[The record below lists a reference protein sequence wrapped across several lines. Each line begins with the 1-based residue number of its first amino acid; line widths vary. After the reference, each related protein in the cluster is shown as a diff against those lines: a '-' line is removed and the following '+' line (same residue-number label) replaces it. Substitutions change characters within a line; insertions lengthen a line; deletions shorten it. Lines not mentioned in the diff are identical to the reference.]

1 MVCRVPSICLLA
13 ALLSLPAFAQGLK
26 PSEDIPQLESAVQ
39 HDSNDAQLRYR
50 LAIAYWSR
58 ERFDD
63 AKRSLLSAVSIE
75 PRFAAAYLALGYL
88 PYARRHQLM
97 EEEAKRQVPPEWRD
111 SLVEADRLRRRA
123 FLINPLV
130 DLQILGA
137 VISVQPSFLG
147 TERNGRVVIA
157 LDPFSAFVRGDYG
170 LAYSIF
176 SDWISERTEKGPPD
190 SIPSRLLWFRGL
202 AAGHVGQY
210 DTAIRDFQLLLDRGL
225 RAERSDSVSRI
236 PLMTNDFRY
245 VLAMFEYRSRRFDEA
260 ISLYKDAL
268 ANDMGL
274 FMAHVQ
280 MGKIYEERKM
290 WPDAIQHFQD
300 ALGTN
305 PDDPSLYLDL
315 GVIFREA
322 GRLAESESTLTH
334 AMEAN
339 PRDSRVP
346 FHLGLTLQQEGKR
359 TEARSAFLRFVSLA
373 PSRYAVQITDAKQ
386 RLVALQ

>member
-1 MVCRVPSICLLA
+1 VVCRILSICILA
-13 ALLSLPAFAQGLK
+13 AFLSLPAYAQGLK
-26 PSEDIPQLESAVQ
+26 PSDNIPQLEAQ
-39 HDSNDAQLRYR
+39 LQRDSNDAQLQYQ

-58 ERFDD
+58 KHFDE
-63 AKRSLLSAVSIE
+63 AQRSLLTAVSIE

-88 PYARRHQLM
+88 PYGRRPQLM
-97 EEEAKRQVPPEWRD
+97 EDEAKGRVPPEWRD
-111 SLVEADRLRRRA
+111 ALLEAARLRRRA

-137 VISVQPSFLG
+137 VISVGPRFLG
-147 TERNGRVVIA
+147 ADRNGHVIIA
-157 LDPFSAFVRGDYG
+157 MDPFAAFVRGDYP

-176 SDWISERTEKGPPD
+176 SDWVSERAAKAPRD
-190 SIPSRLLWFRGL
+190 SIPSGLLWYRGL
-202 AAGHVGQY
+202 SAGHVGVS
-210 DTAIRDFQLLLDRGL
+210 DIAIGDFQTLLDRGL
-225 RAERSDSVSRI
+225 RAERSDTVSRI

-245 VLAMFEYRSRRFDEA
+245 VLAMLEYRSRNFEQA
-260 ISLYKDAL
+260 INLYKDAL
-268 ANDMGL
+268 ANDLGL

-290 WPDAIQHFQD
+290 WPEAIQHFQD

-305 PDDPSLYLDL
+305 PDDPSLSLDL
-315 GVIFREA
+315 GVIYREA
-322 GRLAESESTLTH
+322 GRLAESESTLVH
-334 AMEAN
+334 AAEAN

-359 TEARSAFLRFVSLA
+359 TEARTAFQRFVSLA
-373 PSRYAVQITDAKQ
+373 PSRYAVQIADAKQ